1 MAKAAPITL
10 AEVLEK
16 LHEKLDEAA
25 DFLEEL
31 EEAKKD
37 RRHFT
42 HRISAFLS
50 ATGSVILMIETHA
63 KRYARERGKE
73 AEFTEWYETKKDAFR
88 TPNEASKSK
97 KPVGRDRAWVYLR
110 VARDDTIHIEQT
122 NLNRLARLDITMR
135 LHVADGI
142 RVTEHREDG
151 PVIVVDQPP
160 KSVPSPEPDEVH
172 IEENLWAF
180 SQIVLVDKGRNIT
193 NIVEPP
199 TDDVITVCGAHVE
212 RLISLVD
219 ECKNKL
225 FEITTATYSA

>member
-16 LHEKLDEAA
+16 LNEKLDEAA

-31 EEAKKD
+31 EEVKKD
-37 RRHFT
+37 CRHFT
-42 HRISAFLS
+42 HRVSAFLS
-50 ATGSVILMIETHA
+50 ATGSVIMMIETHA

-88 TPNEASKSK
+88 TPNEASK
-97 KPVGRDRAWVYLR
+97 KPVGTDRVWVYLR

-122 NLNRLARLDITMR
+122 NLNHLARLGITMR

-160 KSVPSPEPDEVH
+160 KSGPPPKPDEVH
-172 IEENLWAF
+172 IKENLWAF

-199 TDDVITVCGAHVE
+199 TDDVISVCGAHVE
-212 RLISLVD
+212 KLKSLVD